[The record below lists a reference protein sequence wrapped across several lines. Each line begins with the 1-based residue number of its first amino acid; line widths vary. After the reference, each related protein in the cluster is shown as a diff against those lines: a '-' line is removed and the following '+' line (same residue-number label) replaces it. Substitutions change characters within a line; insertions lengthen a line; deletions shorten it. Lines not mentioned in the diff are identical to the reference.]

1 MFWCGDFNYRI
12 DLPNNT
18 AKQLIIE
25 QNWNELKAYD
35 QLIKEKAQGNVFKV
49 LNIFAIFPLINFQV
63 RFVLLLLL

>member
-18 AKQLIIE
+18 AKQLVVE
-25 QNWNELKAYD
+25 QNWNELKAHD

-49 LNIFAIFPLINFQV
+49 LNIFASFPLNF
-63 RFVLLLLL
+63 RISFIFLLVV

>member
-49 LNIFAIFPLINFQV
+49 LNIFAIFP
-63 RFVLLLLL
+63 